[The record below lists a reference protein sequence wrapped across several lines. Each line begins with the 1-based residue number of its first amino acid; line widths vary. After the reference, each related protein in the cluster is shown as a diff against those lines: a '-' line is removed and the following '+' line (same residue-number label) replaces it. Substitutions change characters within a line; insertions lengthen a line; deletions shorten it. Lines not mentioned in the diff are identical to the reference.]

1 MAELTYPSPPSD
13 QFSTYEPSDSE
24 PWDLKR
30 VNHLQR
36 RLGFGPTYDR
46 MEKML
51 KQTPSE
57 AIASMLDFDES
68 VDPFAGVLEQMEG
81 LFTIKSSEDAARW
94 WIHRMIYTPNP
105 AQEKV
110 ALFWHSHFATSGAKV
125 ERGIWMQNQIEL
137 FRLRGM
143 GSFKELVVSI
153 QRDPAMLVWL
163 DGRTNRKG
171 KPNENFAREVMELFT
186 LGVGNYSEDD
196 IKQLARAFTGWQI
209 NGDDAKFEKSQFDDG
224 EKEAFGQKGS
234 YDAIAAIELILAQPA
249 APRFLS
255 KRLLRGFVN
264 PQPTDEQIE
273 HYAQRL
279 TSNEWNIRATLHEI
293 LSSRMF
299 YSEWAYRSKIKSPVE
314 LAVGSVL
321 VMGGKVNTQF
331 LREQLAKMGQSL
343 LFPPNVK
350 GWDGEEA
357 WINANTVLQRF
368 NLGMALATQRQEN
381 EFARRAD
388 LDSWIKKLGAQK
400 ASDVVEAYGRMMLD
414 GQLDPQARASM
425 IEFMNRN
432 EKNEPTL
439 FTPSPGM
446 VNSRVRDMLHLMM
459 SMPEYQLC

>member
-1 MAELTYPSPPSD
+1 
-13 QFSTYEPSDSE
+13 
-24 PWDLKR
+24 
-30 VNHLQR
+30 
-36 RLGFGPTYDR
+36 
-46 MEKML
+46 
-51 KQTPSE
+51 
-57 AIASMLDFDES
+57 
-68 VDPFAGVLEQMEG
+68 
-81 LFTIKSSEDAARW
+81 
-94 WIHRMIYTPNP
+94 
-105 AQEKV
+105 
-110 ALFWHSHFATSGAKV
+110 
-125 ERGIWMQNQIEL
+125 
-137 FRLRGM
+137 
-143 GSFKELVVSI
+143 
-153 QRDPAMLVWL
+153 MLVWL

-234 YDAIAAIELILAQPA
+234 YDAIVAIELILAQPA

-299 YSEWAYRSKIKSPVE
+299 FSEWAYRSKIKSPVE

-400 ASDVVEAYGRMMLD
+400 ASDVVEAYARMMLD